1 MRCKSERLVAE
12 KFVQEIQLIL
22 SWNIDICDQYS
33 MDNVDWVD
41 RYFVIV
47 GSVRKY
53 RRLESYDIH

>member
-1 MRCKSERLVAE
+1 MR
-12 KFVQEIQLIL
+12 EIQLIL
-22 SWNIDICDQYS
+22 GWSIDICDQYS

>member
-1 MRCKSERLVAE
+1 MR
-12 KFVQEIQLIL
+12 EIQLIL

-47 GSVRKY
+47 RSVRKY